1 MNGYDY
7 KLKEQQVNN
16 LANLSSIAG
25 SLDDMRAEFQKDNES
40 GYAREINNS
49 IDSVACH
56 LFDLNKTMEGIASSL
71 RVIAT
76 NSNE

>member
-25 SLDDMRAEFQKDNES
+25 SLDDMRAEFQKTNIPVELSGITNSLDNLATQTFE
-40 GYAREINNS
+40 
-49 IDSVACH
+49 
-56 LFDLNKTMEGIASSL
+56 LNKTMEGIASSL
-71 RVIAT
+71 RVIAVNT
-76 NSNE
+76 K